1 MSARSQDR
9 QERDLFGQSQI
20 SDRKIRK
27 KTKILLPNLKKSLT
41 LSYEHVI
48 FVAIGL
54 AMACIICFSLG
65 VEKGRRDTAG
75 TRDPIRK
82 SKISYGAGKGQG
94 TRKIALSSQ
103 LSAISQKTPSPKP
116 QVEDIYILQ
125 LAAFK
130 ARGAAEQGREKLRI
144 QGYKADIK
152 KSGDYYQLYIG
163 GFSEKKHAEQ
173 LEKKLKET
181 YKDCY
186 VKKGE

>member
-1 MSARSQDR
+1 MSARFQDR
-9 QERDLFGQSQI
+9 QERDLFGQSQV

-27 KTKILLPNLKKSLT
+27 KTKILLPNLKKSMT

-54 AMACIICFSLG
+54 TMSCIICFSLG
-65 VEKGRRDTAG
+65 VEKGRRETAG
-75 TRDPIRK
+75 TPNH
-82 SKISYGAGKGQG
+82 SLLSGTGQAENRE
-94 TRKIALSSQ
+94 T
-103 LSAISQKTPSPKP
+103 KTENREPRTENRTT
-116 QVEDIYILQ
+116 EDNYVIQ

-130 ARGAAEQGREKLRI
+130 AQGAAEQEREKLRKI
-144 QGYKADIK
+144 GYKADIK
-152 KSGDYYQLYIG
+152 RSGDYYQLYVG
-163 GFSEKKHAEQ
+163 GFSEKKYAEQ

>member
-1 MSARSQDR
+1 MSARFQDR
-9 QERDLFGQSQI
+9 QERDLFGQSQV

-48 FVAIGL
+48 FIAIGL

-65 VEKGRRDTAG
+65 VEKGRRDTRE
-75 TRDPIRK
+75 TRDKR
-82 SKISYGAGKGQG
+82 QE
-94 TRKIALSSQ
+94 TRSEKIAV
-103 LSAISQKTPSPKP
+103 
-116 QVEDIYILQ
+116 VESRAATEENKYVIQ

-130 ARGAAEQGREKLRI
+130 ARGAAEQGREKLRKL
-144 QGYKADIK
+144 GHKADIK
-152 KSGDYYQLYIG
+152 RSGDYYQLYIG
-163 GFSEKKHAEQ
+163 GFSKKKHAEQ
-173 LEKKLKET
+173 LEKKLKKT

>member
-1 MSARSQDR
+1 MSARFQDR
-9 QERDLFGQSQI
+9 QERDLFGQSQV

-27 KTKILLPNLKKSLT
+27 KTKILLPNLKKSMT

-54 AMACIICFSLG
+54 AMSCIICFSLG
-65 VEKGRRDTAG
+65 VEKGRRETAAG
-75 TRDPIRK
+75 AKDKRQVTRVE
-82 SKISYGAGKGQG
+82 
-94 TRKIALSSQ
+94 KIAV
-103 LSAISQKTPSPKP
+103 
-116 QVEDIYILQ
+116 VEPRAVIEENNYIIQ

-130 ARGAAEQGREKLRI
+130 AQGAAEQEREKLRKI
-144 QGYKADIK
+144 GYKADIK
-152 KSGDYYQLYIG
+152 RSGDYYQLYVG
-163 GFSEKKHAEQ
+163 GFSEKKYAEQ